1 MSVPGDTPG
10 ASTGD
15 NPADADLGVV
25 GHELRSP
32 LTAVIGYAQLLGI
45 SSLDDEQRRH
55 VEVIERN
62 GRRMLRLV
70 DELLVSARLAAGTF
84 GLDRA
89 DTDLAALAG
98 TCVTDLAPTAR
109 AAGVTLT
116 VHAPGP
122 VQVPGDPD
130 VLALAIDS
138 LLGAAIKR
146 TPRGG
151 AVTVGV
157 HAAGPDAVV
166 EVSDTG
172 VTLPPEALGRRTPRA
187 VPGITLGLPVVTAV
201 VTAHGGTVTVDGAP
215 DHAPD
220 GGAPGAGTRVSL
232 TLPTRW
238 SPPTASSGEA
248 SSTPRSGRSSAPG
261 SSG

>member
-1 MSVPGDTPG
+1 MNARGVSADDDAGDK
-10 ASTGD
+10 TGRD
-15 NPADADLGVV
+15 AVDADLGVV

-70 DELLVSARLAAGTF
+70 DELLVSARLTAGTF
-84 GLDRA
+84 DLDRA

-98 TCVTDLAPTAR
+98 TCVTDLMPTAR

-116 VHAPGP
+116 ADAPGP

-130 VLALAIDS
+130 VLALTIGS

-151 AVTVGV
+151 SVTVDV
-157 HAAGPDAVV
+157 HAAGPEAVV
-166 EVSDTG
+166 EVTDTG
-172 VTLPPEALGRRTPRA
+172 APPPPEALGRRTPRA
-187 VPGITLGLPVVTAV
+187 TTGITLGLPVVTAV
-201 VTAHGGTVTVDGAP
+201 VAAHGGTVTVDRGP
-215 DHAPD
+215 DD
-220 GGAPGAGTRVSL
+220 GTCVSL
-232 TLPTRW
+232 TLPTGW
-238 SPPTASSGEA
+238 SPPRASSGEA

-261 SSG
+261 SSA

>member
-1 MSVPGDTPG
+1 MNTRGVSES
-10 ASTGD
+10 AGD
-15 NPADADLGVV
+15 NVSRDSVDAELGAV

-45 SSLDDEQRRH
+45 SSLNDEQRRH

-70 DELLVSARLAAGTF
+70 DEMLLSARLAAGTF
-84 GLDRA
+84 DLDRA

-98 TCVTDLAPTAR
+98 TCVTDLTPTAQ
-109 AAGVTLT
+109 AAGLTLT
-116 VHAPGP
+116 AHAPGP

-130 VLALAIDS
+130 VLAIAIDS

-151 AVTVGV
+151 SVTVGV

-166 EVSDTG
+166 EVTDTG
-172 VTLPPEALGRRTPRA
+172 VPLPSDALGRRTPREA
-187 VPGITLGLPVVTAV
+187 TGITLGLPVVTAV
-201 VTAHGGTVTVDGAP
+201 VAAHGGTVTVDSGP
-215 DHAPD
+215 DQ
-220 GGAPGAGTRVSL
+220 GTRVSL
-232 TLPTRW
+232 TLPTGW
-238 SPPTASSGEA
+238 SAPRASSGEA

-261 SSG
+261 SSA

>member
-1 MSVPGDTPG
+1 MNTPG
-10 ASTGD
+10 VGPDDSSGAGT
-15 NPADADLGVV
+15 ADADLGLV

-45 SSLDDEQRRH
+45 SPLDDEQRRH

-84 GLDRA
+84 DLDRA

-98 TCVTDLAPTAR
+98 TCVTDLTPTAR

-116 VHAPGP
+116 AHAPGP

-151 AVTVGV
+151 SVTVGV
-157 HAAGPDAVV
+157 HGAGPDAVV
-166 EVSDTG
+166 EVTDTG
-172 VTLPPEALGRRTPRA
+172 AALPPEALGRRTPPESPRL
-187 VPGITLGLPVVTAV
+187 TLGLPVVTAV
-201 VTAHGGTVTVDGAP
+201 VAAHGGTVTVDSVTVDSAP
-215 DHAPD
+215 E
-220 GGAPGAGTRVSL
+220 AGTRVSL

-238 SPPTASSGEA
+238 SPPRASSGEA
-248 SSTPRSGRSSAPG
+248 SSTPPPGRSSGPG
-261 SSG
+261 SSA

>member
-1 MSVPGDTPG
+1 VSIPDISAGDD
-10 ASTGD
+10 AGD
-15 NPADADLGVV
+15 SAGDAELGVV

-45 SSLDDEQRRH
+45 SSLNDEQRRH

-84 GLDRA
+84 DLDRA

-98 TCVTDLAPTAR
+98 TCVTDLTPTAR

-116 VHAPGP
+116 AHAPGP
-122 VQVPGDPD
+122 VQVPADPG

-151 AVTVGV
+151 SVAVGV
-157 HAAGPDAVV
+157 HAAGPAPVV
-166 EVSDTG
+166 EVTDTG
-172 VTLPPEALGRRTPRA
+172 APLPPEALGRRTPREA
-187 VPGITLGLPVVTAV
+187 TGIMLGLPVVTAV
-201 VTAHGGTVTVDGAP
+201 MAAHGGTVTVDS
-215 DHAPD
+215 DTE
-220 GGAPGAGTRVSL
+220 GTRVSL
-232 TLPTRW
+232 TLPTGW
-238 SPPTASSGEA
+238 SPPRASSGEA

-261 SSG
+261 SSA

>member
-1 MSVPGDTPG
+1 MNAPGDTP
-10 ASTGD
+10 
-15 NPADADLGVV
+15 DADLGLV

-45 SSLDDEQRRH
+45 SSLTDEQRRH

-84 GLDRA
+84 YLDRA

-98 TCVTDLAPTAR
+98 TCVTDLTPTAR

-116 VHAPGP
+116 AHAPGP

-130 VLALAIDS
+130 VLALAVDS
-138 LLGAAIKR
+138 LLGAAIRR

-151 AVTVGV
+151 SVTVGV
-157 HAAGPDAVV
+157 HGAGPDAVV
-166 EVSDTG
+166 EVTDTG
-172 VTLPPEALGRRTPRA
+172 AALPPEALGRRTPPEN
-187 VPGITLGLPVVTAV
+187 PGITLGLPVVTAV
-201 VTAHGGTVTVDGAP
+201 VAAHGGTVTVDSVSV
-215 DHAPD
+215 DS
-220 GGAPGAGTRVSL
+220 APGEGTRVSL
-232 TLPTRW
+232 SLPKHW
-238 SPPTASSGEA
+238 SPPRASSGEA
-248 SSTPRSGRSSAPG
+248 SSTPLPARPSAPG
-261 SSG
+261 SSA